1 MSITSGVKDF
11 KSEMSQKSLNYGSFI
26 NLDECFLQYSR
37 RKSYI
42 KQDLK
47 D

>member
-11 KSEMSQKSLNYGSFI
+11 KSEMSEKSLNYGSFR